1 MVQYP
6 SSSHWPCFVR
16 NCCQSSPI
24 LHDGSFISVWKEM
37 KIQSLSASDTLLHRV
52 RQMSAK
58 KIHKRKSSEHTFF
71 IYINY
76 LSYIQLS
83 IYRHMKHKIREKR
96 KSMFILN
103 ICHFA
108 GGRKQESREILSKL
122 ADSRHTLANC
132 NCTCFKMSFSKLNKE
147 SFFFKHTKFAL
158 RTPGILW
165 HTCWS
170 VKMYFSKNVKRL
182 TIYTQFNPN
191 LKKSTRF

>member
-132 NCTCFKMSFSKLNKE
+132 NCTCFKMSFSKLNIVFSSKM
-147 SFFFKHTKFAL
+147 
-158 RTPGILW
+158 RTPANTLAYLLKCQNVFFQKCQAPDYI
-165 HTCWS
+165 HT
-170 VKMYFSKNVKRL
+170 
-182 TIYTQFNPN
+182 I
-191 LKKSTRF
+191 

>member
-58 KIHKRKSSEHTFF
+58 KYTNGNQVNVHFLYTLI
-71 IYINY
+71 ICQ
-76 LSYIQLS
+76 IQLS
-83 IYRHMKHKIREKR
+83 IYRNMKHKIREKR
-96 KSMFILN
+96 KSLFILN

-108 GGRKQESREILSKL
+108 RGRKQESREILSKL

-132 NCTCFKMSFSKLNKE
+132 NCTCFKMSFSKLNIVFSSKM
-147 SFFFKHTKFAL
+147 
-158 RTPGILW
+158 RTPANTLAYLLKCQNVFFQKCQAPDYI
-165 HTCWS
+165 HT
-170 VKMYFSKNVKRL
+170 
-182 TIYTQFNPN
+182 I
-191 LKKSTRF
+191 